1 MKFKYYLRG
10 VAIGVI
16 VTVIIMAI
24 AFNIHEDQLTDEE
37 VIQRAQELGMQ
48 MSDEGV
54 IADKETESEGVSS
67 DNEAQSQES
76 DTQDSSDNT
85 QEETS
90 EEDDEDAASNKSKST
105 KNSDSDDEESKKTI
119 TVKITNG
126 NSSDDIALQLYSAG
140 VVDDASDFNDYLIEH
155 GYDSSLRTGT
165 FTFEYGASYAQ
176 VAKVLIRK

>member
-67 DNEAQSQES
+67 DNEAQSQE
-76 DTQDSSDNT
+76 SSDNT